1 MSGLVSELSESMA
14 SVHLH
19 AALVR
24 QGNQLSYTAARIINN
39 CIYVMPCTCRARANE
54 VADAVRK
61 LDTRVLSSAEEAR
74 AILACAPAAEERKMF
89 EAFLHSGGKPEALSD
104 AERFCLELMQVGDLL
119 SLTVVDAGLPAESS
133 HKTCRCAHGYL
144 IVSEMQVYYIVPV
157 GYKGC
162 CIDPMCAIAVS
173 ARHHSWGL

>member
-1 MSGLVSELSESMA
+1 MQGLEERCAHCPRQWTCILLLP
-14 SVHLH
+14 SVHGILRL
-19 AALVR
+19 AFIDV
-24 QGNQLSYTAARIINN
+24 I
-39 CIYVMPCTCRARANE
+39 PCMRRAPSHM
-54 VADAVRK
+54 VAEAVRK
-61 LDTRVLSSAEEAR
+61 LDTRVLSTAEDAR
-74 AILACAPAAEERKMF
+74 AILACAPAAEECKMF

-119 SLTVVDAGLPAESS
+119 SLTVVDAGLPAASS
-133 HKTCRCAHGYL
+133 HRRCRCAHGYL
-144 IVSEMQVYYIVPV
+144 IVNEMQVYYI